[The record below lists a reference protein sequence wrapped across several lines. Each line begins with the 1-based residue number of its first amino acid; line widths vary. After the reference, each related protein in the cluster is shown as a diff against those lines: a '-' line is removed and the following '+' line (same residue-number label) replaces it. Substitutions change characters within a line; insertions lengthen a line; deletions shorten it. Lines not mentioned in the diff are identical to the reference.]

1 MNWEEI
7 RKEFEITDISM
18 KDLADKHGV
27 KPATLRSRKN
37 REKWQRNDATQRN
50 AKDANVA
57 TQKVNEEQQPDKRSV
72 RKRSGNPNPKNQF
85 SGWNAHPN
93 FKHGLFSKYLPDEQ
107 IEIID
112 LLEGQSLADQLWLQ
126 IKISF
131 SSIIRLQKIMFV
143 SDQSDDSRAETGSSW
158 GEGGNSE
165 THKHIFAFEKYES
178 YIKAQT
184 RAMAEH
190 RNLIKQFISMADEE
204 DERRLKLEMMG
215 LQVQK
220 ADLELDELKRNM
232 LVDDGQNDDDGFIS
246 AIDNSLNDVWGD
258 NDG

>member
-72 RKRSGNPNPKNQF
+72 RKRSGNPNPSNKFPERNR
-85 SGWNAHPN
+85 AAL
-93 FKHGLFSKYLPDEQ
+93 KHGLFSKFLPGEQ

-112 LLEGQSLADQLWLQ
+112 LLEGKTLADQLWLQ
-126 IKISF
+126 IQISF
-131 SSIIRLQKIMFV
+131 SAIIRMQTIMFV